1 MDNGAPAPLYSWPL
15 TSRKRRRDPLH
26 LKILGMRERVTILIF
41 RENLKLF
48 TVSGNQGWPLFHQP
62 GGRQVGSI
70 RRPLSSTNRCQA
82 PRLAAGFGR
91 RTKEACE
98 SPLDLDLKKTSCVR
112 VTNASEKSGCHQTRH
127 EGRRVMRKDR
137 LALQHPSV
145 HEKWGRRLPF
155 ATRLCWP
162 DINRRRDP
170 PDDRSRR
177 ARFKPGEEGAA
188 WAESRT
194 SSCKSRARG
203 CAFGREL
210 DRGRE
215 RDREKAGVRTVG
227 IVHGAEGKRRAS
239 RARVLTQRTCTCRL
253 GKIWPGGRTPW
264 ARFLG

>member
-1 MDNGAPAPLYSWPL
+1 M
-15 TSRKRRRDPLH
+15 
-26 LKILGMRERVTILIF
+26 IF

-170 PDDRSRR
+170 PEDRSRR
-177 ARFKPGEEGAA
+177 ARFKAGEEGAA